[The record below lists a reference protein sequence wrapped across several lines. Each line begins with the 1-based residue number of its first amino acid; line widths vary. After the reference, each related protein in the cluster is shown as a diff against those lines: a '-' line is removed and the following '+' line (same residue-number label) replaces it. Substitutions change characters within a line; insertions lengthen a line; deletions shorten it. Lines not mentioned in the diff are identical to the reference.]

1 MARRTLLSI
10 LLTPTLV
17 VLFGVAAVS
26 AVNAGPQ
33 PVGGQPP
40 GPPWPG
46 TPICAEGTLGQ
57 TGWIDPNTVALA
69 GSIQPCAGTD
79 PAAVATARWGVAEYH
94 TQGAFARQNGIRRF
108 ASASEPTAFTVG
120 ITLAGL
126 ADATW
131 GPLRAVCVI
140 TGPKVR
146 VACLE
151 FTTEWNGNLLIEP
164 IPVSDPRVNFRVTLV
179 PNLGP
184 DPECG
189 ACA

>member
-1 MARRTLLSI
+1 MSRRTLSI
-10 LLTPTLV
+10 LLTPVLV

-46 TPICAEGTLGQ
+46 TPICAEGTLAFADF
-57 TGWIDPNTVALA
+57 IDPNTVRLA
-69 GSIQPCAGTD
+69 GSIRPCAGTD

-94 TQGAFARQNGIRRF
+94 TMGAFAHQYGLRHF
-108 ASASEPTAFTVG
+108 VSATEPTPFTVG
-120 ITLAGL
+120 IALDGLAGG
-126 ADATW
+126 AW
-131 GPLRAVCVI
+131 GPLRAVCLI
-140 TGPKVR
+140 TGSKVR
-146 VACLE
+146 VACME
-151 FTTEWNGNLLIEP
+151 FTTEWNGGLLIEP
-164 IPVSDPRVNFRVTLV
+164 IPVSDPRVNFRVTLTADQ
-179 PNLGP
+179 GP